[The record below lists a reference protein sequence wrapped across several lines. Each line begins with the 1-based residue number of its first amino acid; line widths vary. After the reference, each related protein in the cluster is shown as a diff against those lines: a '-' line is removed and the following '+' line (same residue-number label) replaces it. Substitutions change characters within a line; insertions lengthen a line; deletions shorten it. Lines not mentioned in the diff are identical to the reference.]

1 MNTSY
6 FWKIP
11 AAIGMGWIGMFVS
24 CFIIGFVLGIF
35 GSENVADA
43 LINSPFMGVLT
54 IGLWVFWGIFSWKK
68 MKFSQNSLV

>member
-11 AAIGMGWIGMFVS
+11 AAIGVGWFGMFIS

-43 LINSPFMGVLT
+43 LINSPFISNCRISLLFT
-54 IGLWVFWGIFSWKK
+54 FEPLSFSLIFS
-68 MKFSQNSLV
+68 VEP